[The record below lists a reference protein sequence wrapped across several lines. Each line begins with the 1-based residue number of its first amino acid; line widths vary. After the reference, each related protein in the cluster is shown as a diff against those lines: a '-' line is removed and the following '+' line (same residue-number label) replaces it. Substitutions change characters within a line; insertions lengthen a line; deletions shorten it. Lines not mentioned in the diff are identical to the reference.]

1 MQNTIPVLEQAF
13 CQRQNSVAEP
23 LYQRRKARELNG
35 DSEPSA
41 TNKNIKELDF
51 ATLKIEFNLKL
62 IKN

>member
-1 MQNTIPVLEQAF
+1 MQSTIPVLEQAF
-13 CQRQNSVAEP
+13 CQSAVAEP
-23 LYQRRKARELNG
+23 LHQWRKARKLNS

-51 ATLKIEFNLKL
+51 ATVKLEFNLKL

>member
-13 CQRQNSVAEP
+13 CQSSAAEP
-23 LYQRRKARELNG
+23 LHQWRKARELNS

-41 TNKNIKELDF
+41 TKKKNIKELDF
-51 ATLKIEFNLKL
+51 ATVKTEFNLKL